1 MKNIAVIY
9 FLFFYAVTLSAAIG
23 VSVQSIV
30 CDYGVQSFGVSLAIS
45 VVFGLYLLVAS
56 ARGGK

>member
-9 FLFFYAVTLSAAIG
+9 SLFLYAVTLSVAIG
-23 VSVQSIV
+23 VSVQSITGA
-30 CDYGVQSFGVSLAIS
+30 YGVQSFGASLAVS
-45 VVFGLYLLVAS
+45 VVFGVYLLVAS